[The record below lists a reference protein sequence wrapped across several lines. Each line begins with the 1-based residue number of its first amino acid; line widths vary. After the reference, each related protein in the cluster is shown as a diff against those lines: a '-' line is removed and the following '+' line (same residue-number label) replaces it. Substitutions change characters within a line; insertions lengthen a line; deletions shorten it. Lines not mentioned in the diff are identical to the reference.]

1 MPSGRA
7 KHCIR
12 IGPGS
17 CKGFHESSGTKSG
30 DRGTA
35 PKCNRI
41 YLIIRLRRPKL
52 QGPLVWKAA
61 LALRADR
68 VVGSCFYC
76 VWTMR
81 KNFFGSL
88 ETQMPNGTVLV
99 APVTSPLP

>member
-1 MPSGRA
+1 MRA
-7 KHCIR
+7 PLTDPLDRHQL
-12 IGPGS
+12 
-17 CKGFHESSGTKSG
+17 G
-30 DRGTA
+30 DHG
-35 PKCNRI
+35 
-41 YLIIRLRRPKL
+41 
-52 QGPLVWKAA
+52 LVVELLVA
-61 LALRADR
+61 LAGLLLLVAALRADR